1 MPESSETNDLI
12 VNDGTSYFNEDVH
25 IFGKLY
31 VNGIESLDDE
41 TTYGISGGGG
51 STHDHATEHLNLG
64 NLTVTGLTVNGNASI
79 TGTTTT
85 EDMIVNDDLTVLD
98 DASITGDLT
107 AAKVSVTGGTSSGF
121 LKADGTVDTN
131 TYLTSSAAFSGF
143 PQGTRMIFQQSTA
156 PTGWTKDTTDT
167 NQHALR
173 VVSGTVSSGGSV
185 DFTTAFSNRTIS
197 ANISGN
203 SGSEN
208 VNGNTNNQ
216 NVSGP
221 TGLSNKTRGLI
232 CNTERSG
239 ASANNTISMIT
250 ISQTGNA
257 VDYGDLTE
265 ARNNIR
271 GACASPTRGLI
282 FGGKNPSITNTI
294 DLITIASLGDAQKFG
309 DLQNTARERGMGCS
323 NAIRGLVAGG
333 QNPSTTSNIDTVMI
347 ASKGNSITFGSL
359 SASNVNAGTNA
370 ATNSPVR
377 AVFSGGQAP
386 SNTNAMQYIAI
397 ATGGDTSDFADLV
410 RAQRGGAAV
419 SNGHGGL

>member
-1 MPESSETNDLI
+1 MPESSETNDLS
-12 VNDGTSYFNEDVH
+12 VNDRTSYFNEDVH

-51 STHDHATEHLNLG
+51 STHDHATENLSLG
-64 NLTVTGLTVNGNASI
+64 NLTVTGLTVNGSASI

-216 NVSGP
+216 NVSGNI
-221 TGLSNKTRGLI
+221 SNENVTLNGTTQGRAISSSQMAQHSHVFPGDDQL
-232 CNTERSG
+232 
-239 ASANNTISMIT
+239 ANAN
-250 ISQTGNA
+250 G
-257 VDYGDLTE
+257 
-265 ARNNIR
+265 
-271 GACASPTRGLI
+271 
-282 FGGKNPSITNTI
+282 
-294 DLITIASLGDAQKFG
+294 
-309 DLQNTARERGMGCS
+309 
-323 NAIRGLVAGG
+323 AGG
-333 QNPSTTSNIDTVMI
+333 WNDRRT
-347 ASKGNSITFGSL
+347 GSW
-359 SASNVNAGTNA
+359 G
-370 ATNSPVR
+370 
-377 AVFSGGQAP
+377 
-386 SNTNAMQYIAI
+386 Y
-397 ATGGDTSDFADLV
+397 D
-410 RAQRGGAAV
+410 AV
-419 SNGHGGL
+419 SNLGGGGTIYRTSDSGNGHNHDHGISFNSGGHNHNFNSNSHSHNVSCGSHSHGDGNYSFNTTTDLRVKYLDVIICSKD

>member
-51 STHDHATEHLNLG
+51 STHDHATENLSLG
-64 NLTVTGLTVNGNASI
+64 NLTVTGLTVNGSASI

-208 VNGNTNNQ
+208 VSGNTNNE
-216 NVSGP
+216 NVSGNISHENVTINGTTQGRAISSSQMAQHSHVFP
-221 TGLSNKTRGLI
+221 GDDQL
-232 CNTERSG
+232 
-239 ASANNTISMIT
+239 ANAN
-250 ISQTGNA
+250 G
-257 VDYGDLTE
+257 
-265 ARNNIR
+265 
-271 GACASPTRGLI
+271 
-282 FGGKNPSITNTI
+282 
-294 DLITIASLGDAQKFG
+294 
-309 DLQNTARERGMGCS
+309 
-323 NAIRGLVAGG
+323 
-333 QNPSTTSNIDTVMI
+333 
-347 ASKGNSITFGSL
+347 
-359 SASNVNAGTNA
+359 
-370 ATNSPVR
+370 
-377 AVFSGGQAP
+377 
-386 SNTNAMQYIAI
+386 
-397 ATGGDTSDFADLV
+397 TGGWNDRRTGSWGYD
-410 RAQRGGAAV
+410 AV
-419 SNGHGGL
+419 SNLGGGGTIYRTSDSGNGHNHDHGISFNSGGHNHNFNSNSHSHNVSCGSHSHGDGNYSFNTTTDLRVKYLDVIICSKD